1 MKKIGLK
8 IAVAVFA
15 VILIATL
22 MIGTLYYKSLRDHI
36 FPSYPENV
44 TMQASANKTELRV
57 SYRWEGFKEFST
69 YTDYIII
76 HYNYNN
82 IEFNYEGING
92 SKEFYK
98 SVRYL
103 QGDFSILLPE
113 NSEKEL
119 VIPIDRNSK
128 EGEIIIP
135 IKSRDAEIEN
145 ITIYYAHEVMLPM
158 DMPTGWVSQKI
169 HITMFLI

>member
-8 IAVAVFA
+8 ITVTVFA
-15 VILIATL
+15 VILIVTL
-22 MIGTLYYKSLRDHI
+22 MIGTLYYKTLRDHI
-36 FPSYPENV
+36 FPSYPETV
-44 TMQASANKTELRV
+44 TMKASANKTELRV
-57 SYRWEGFKEFST
+57 SYRWERFKEFST

-76 HYNYNN
+76 RYNHRN
-82 IEFNYEGING
+82 IEFNYEGVNG

-98 SVRYL
+98 SIRYL
-103 QGDFSILLPE
+103 QGDFPTLLPE
-113 NSEKEL
+113 SSEKEI

-128 EGEIIIP
+128 QGEIIIP

-158 DMPTGWVSQKI
+158 DMPTGWVSKKI
-169 HITMFLI
+169 HMVY

>member
-15 VILIATL
+15 VILIVTL
-22 MIGTLYYKSLRDHI
+22 MIGTLYYKTLRDHI
-36 FPSYPENV
+36 FPSYPKNV
-44 TMQASANKTELRV
+44 TMQANVNKTEMRV
-57 SYRWEGFKEFST
+57 SYWWEGFKEFST

-76 HYNYNN
+76 HYNHKN
-82 IEFNYEGING
+82 IEFNYEGVNG

-98 SVRYL
+98 SFRYL

-113 NSEKEL
+113 SSEKEL
-119 VIPIDRNSK
+119 IIPIDRNSK

-135 IKSRDAEIEN
+135 IKNREDMVEN

-158 DMPTGWVSQKI
+158 DMPTGWVSEKI
-169 HITMFLI
+169 HMVH